1 MVNSEKLNKIP
12 QNNNPA
18 PEVDNYIVLG
28 ERIDQE
34 LREKIRE
41 AIMST
46 RLASGG
52 TGNPFVT
59 RSVFKAESN
68 CNKVLG
74 RLNAPFHKRY
84 RRDILLSMIRM
95 HERNKQW
102 VNAAKTYDVISKSL
116 LQTRLILLKIMKMLP
131 AFLICRLDY
140 SVTKWLE
147 EQARPQ
153 LFRNSYQI
161 GQNLQAPWCTQ
172 YG

>member
-1 MVNSEKLNKIP
+1 MRNLSKLNKGS
-12 QNNNPA
+12 
-18 PEVDNYIVLG
+18 PEVGQPNQGENYIVLG

-84 RRDILLSMIRM
+84 RRDILLSLIR
-95 HERNKQW
+95 
-102 VNAAKTYDVISKSL
+102 I
-116 LQTRLILLKIMKMLP
+116 
-131 AFLICRLDY
+131 
-140 SVTKWLE
+140 
-147 EQARPQ
+147 
-153 LFRNSYQI
+153 LFRCSWILCKYTTSLAQYFNCAEVNSPPKSELWNCLLMSTFTNSFI
-161 GQNLQAPWCTQ
+161 SVFRE
-172 YG
+172 